1 MPSDM
6 SYYETLGV
14 STSASAD
21 EIKKAYRKMAMK
33 YHPDRNPGDK
43 EAEDKFK
50 AAAEAYEVLGDTEK
64 RQIYDRYG
72 KEGLSNRG
80 YHGPGNAED
89 IFSNFGDIFE
99 DLFGF
104 GGGSGQRRQKNG
116 PIPGADLRYD
126 LTLSFMEAI
135 HGVSKEIEITKPE
148 TCWTCEGTGLR
159 PGYQSKTCSAC
170 HGRGQVMRA
179 QGFFR
184 LSTTCPQC
192 QGAGEII
199 ADPCQDCGGNGLVN
213 KKKKVSLKIPA
224 GVDTGARMRLQGE
237 GQGGRK
243 GGHAGDLYVILH
255 VDAHELFERNG
266 EEIFYT
272 LPISMVQATLGAT
285 IDIPTVHGTKP
296 ISIKKGTQSND
307 THTLKGDGVPSLRGH
322 GRGNMTVIFKVLTP
336 TNLTKKQEELL
347 REFATATEQAPE
359 EKPEEEGFFQ
369 KLFH

>member
-1 MPSDM
+1 
-6 SYYETLGV
+6 
-14 STSASAD
+14 
-21 EIKKAYRKMAMK
+21 MAMK

-43 EAEDKFK
+43 AAEDKFK
-50 AAAEAYEVLGDTEK
+50 AAAEAYEVLGDADK

-72 KEGLSNRG
+72 KEGLTNRG

-104 GGGSGQRRQKNG
+104 GSGGGGQRRQKNG
-116 PIPGADLRYD
+116 PIPGSDLRYD
-126 LTLSFMEAI
+126 LSISFMEAI
-135 HGVSKEIEITKPE
+135 HGVNKEIEITKPE

-170 HGRGQVMRA
+170 NGRGQVMRA

-184 LSTTCPQC
+184 MSTTCSQC

-199 ADPCQDCGGNGLVN
+199 TDPCQDCGGNGLVN

-237 GQGGRK
+237 GQGGRR

-255 VDAHELFERNG
+255 ADSHEFFERNG
-266 EEIFYT
+266 DDIFYT
-272 LPISMVQATLGAT
+272 LPISMVQATLGT
-285 IDIPTVHGTKP
+285 TLDIPTVHGTKP
-296 ISIKKGTQSND
+296 ITIKKGTQSND
-307 THTLKGDGVPSLRGH
+307 TYTLKDEGVPSLRGH
-322 GRGNMTVIFKVLTP
+322 GRGKMTVIFKVLTP
-336 TNLTKKQEELL
+336 TNLTKRQEELL
-347 REFATATEQAPE
+347 REFADDTNQDQ
-359 EKPEEEGFFQ
+359 KKDHEEEGFFQ

>member
-1 MPSDM
+1 
-6 SYYETLGV
+6 
-14 STSASAD
+14 
-21 EIKKAYRKMAMK
+21 MAMK

-43 EAEDKFK
+43 AAEDKFK
-50 AAAEAYEVLGDTEK
+50 AAAEAYEVLGDQEK

-72 KEGLSNRG
+72 KEGLTNRG

-104 GGGSGQRRQKNG
+104 GGGGQRRQKNG
-116 PIPGADLRYD
+116 PIPGSDLRYD
-126 LTLSFMEAI
+126 LSISFMEAI
-135 HGVSKEIEITKPE
+135 HGVNKEIEITKPE

-170 HGRGQVMRA
+170 NGRGQVMRA

-199 ADPCQDCGGNGLVN
+199 TDPCQDCGGNGLIN

-255 VDAHELFERNG
+255 VDSHELFERNG

-272 LPISMVQATLGAT
+272 LPISMVQAALGAT

-296 ISIKKGTQSND
+296 ITIKKGTQSNE
-307 THTLKGDGVPSLRGH
+307 TLSLKGEGVPSLRGQ
-322 GRGNMTVIFKVLTP
+322 GRGNMTVIFQVLTP
-336 TNLTKKQEELL
+336 TNLTKKQEQLL
-347 REFATATEQAPE
+347 REFAGDTENKPNE
-359 EKPEEEGFFQ
+359 EHEEGFFQ